1 MQSSAEV
8 RELWPTEQAQALKTS
23 LTEYLTTTFAL
34 SDPQAESALK
44 GLLNDPD
51 NGMFKGPYSRTRLP
65 FQSSSSLMDEHGKPT
80 SLDFYPAD
88 FPPYGHQAEAFQRL
102 SSKPAEGQRFRTPE
116 PTLVTTGTG
125 SGKTEAF
132 LFPIL
137 DHVLRAQRAGIT
149 GIKALVLYPMN
160 ALANDQ
166 AARITELLLD
176 DQYPELSGV
185 RAGLYTGEQGPKR
198 TVVTEQGL
206 INDRYEL
213 RDNPPDIL
221 LTNYKMLD
229 QLLLR
234 SEDAKLWKNTGIS
247 LQYLVLDEFHT
258 YDGAQGTDVA
268 MLLRR
273 LGTMLK
279 TDATE
284 HPDSTFAPTS
294 QELSRPLSKVT
305 PVATSATM
313 GGTVEEGGASPMLD
327 FARKIFGV
335 EFSAAAVIGETRL
348 SMDKWLEVRRPNLPQ
363 IRDDQSIL
371 ARLGYAV
378 EDLDRADN
386 AQTLTLDVLRTLFAT
401 LPFDSS
407 DLGQI
412 QDALKTHPWIK
423 KLVQVTENA
432 ASMADIREGIVGQ
445 QPRERH
451 QVIEDFIGHLL
462 AVLSHIRSH
471 LGRKSLTIETHLW
484 VREVSRLDS
493 PVDRNPDFLWSDDGV
508 VQADADAE
516 NVTDTLP
523 AIFCRHCGKRGWA
536 ALTSHDQNSVTM
548 NAAEIRR
555 ASVRQNPNF
564 MILLDGEDEATKLEE
579 LDADY
584 TVEPRLAFFDL
595 DSQTILD
602 ASVVDLEDRLDDYRR
617 IVAVKKHTGQD
628 QRDLTASQT
637 CPNCDTP
644 DAMRFVGSAIATLL
658 SVAITGL
665 FGSAALQ
672 TREKKALVFTD
683 SVQDAAHRAGFIQA
697 RSHTFTL
704 RTVLRQALQSLQSFH
719 SETGATKH
727 HLKHLIDAVIERAES
742 SQDAD
747 KFLLIPPDVLEH
759 NGFKSYWDP
768 TATRAQHNAAR
779 KNVRRRLMFDTQ
791 LEVGLQA
798 RFGRTLEL
806 TGTIVVEADA
816 GQDTD
821 LKDIGQAALE
831 RLTQHQV
838 FGLNEHS
845 GTSWENQL
853 RAWVRGVL
861 IRIRLQGGIGHEWL
875 ERYWE
880 SHGRR
885 WPIWGGRNRAQGM
898 PAFPLGR
905 SAPRFPAAEGRSL
918 PHDTNFDPISTSQSW
933 YTWWTR
939 NAVGAD
945 REQAGHWIRALFD
958 ELVERD
964 VLTLAPKTPNT
975 KVYVLPPE
983 RLLVQLTN
991 DADLKNMKYTL
1002 ECNLCKAK
1010 TFGTERIVE
1019 EMTDAPCLNR
1029 RCTGELEP
1037 ISFDGQNY
1045 YRHTLYSAARTT
1057 RVVAQEHTA
1066 MLSDE
1071 LRQQYESE
1079 FRSSEITP
1087 TSPNVLVATP
1097 TLEMGID
1104 IGTLSTVMLSS
1115 MPRSVANY
1123 IQRVGRAGR
1132 TSGNSLIMAFVQGR
1146 GQHLPKLN
1154 DPLSIINGQ
1163 VTPPSTYLDANE
1175 ILRRQFLAFCG
1186 DRLARQGL
1194 YSPRGID
1201 QVLDSIDTGT
1211 YLGDLMAMLRENGE
1225 AIFNE
1230 FLGQFGPELTPGA
1243 QDRLFEWAL
1252 PDPAQPDSDSQLE
1265 SRLHRVSTMYRED
1278 KQELI
1283 SRRQELENT
1292 QIPKLQ
1298 QEEERALNTSGDG
1311 SDAHKEAKRA
1321 LGIANGTARSLRD
1334 AVNQLSDK
1342 DWWIGGMERYGLF
1355 PNYTLLDET
1364 VELSARISQLN
1375 EDSRVWEADVVDFV
1389 RGASVALQEFA
1400 PGSKFYAQGMEFDI
1414 DAVEL
1419 GPDHRHLAYWQVC
1432 PECGWVKKDL
1442 HKTVNEHDVTRY
1454 EGFVNVCGRCATA
1467 NIGDTGQIIPI
1478 VELKKVSSE
1487 VRKDEARITDKG
1499 DEREQTSFH
1508 IQPTADLDPANR
1520 VQQWYLEDYPFGI
1533 ELYSEADLN
1542 WYNFGVRSAAGKQ
1555 IDLAGEQHNIPLFEI
1570 CLSCGVQRT
1579 KLDINHEKD
1588 HRYWCEIRS
1597 AAEANTQSVALTR
1610 HLRTQ
1615 AIRMHVA
1622 SDLLLDEYSLPT
1634 LRAALLLGMREA
1646 FGGDPA
1652 HLQIM
1657 PIAEAQHFASQGYS
1671 ADSLL
1676 LHDTVPGGT
1685 GYLSE
1690 FADADR
1696 MRKMLEKAYEVVSG
1710 CSCQA
1715 SSDQRLACHNC
1726 LLPYAAYRQIHL
1738 VSRDVAKRVLG
1749 KLLASGREVEAPDEA
1764 TSAQWQISD
1773 KPLFTEHRLGDSHL
1787 EIAFREALKERLEAR
1802 SIKVTDSFKNGYLGY
1817 TFSVNGQQRKWR
1829 LEPQKVLDHSVKP
1842 DFVLSTTGVPPIAIF
1857 VDGMQYHATQA
1868 VNRVSDD
1875 VRKRHGLR
1883 FSDTPHIP
1891 WAITHQDIEVFK
1903 TKNANRTGTRQRL
1916 AWLEPSEQRN
1926 KFIDEHNIER
1936 ALVQAAQRSSMD
1948 LLWEWINNPDETRF
1962 AALADYAVYA
1972 PLLEQT
1978 LKHRQPPTP
1987 LTENL
1992 AAELPEIL
2000 LSPKLLA
2007 AALSTSA
2014 SEVDAW
2020 WHHGNGPVDIAGAGN
2035 LKYPNRARVVL
2046 NLNDGQDGM
2055 SHVGFAESWRDWLL
2069 LATILS
2075 FREPNITSITSTS
2088 SAEDILQLDVARPVG
2103 QPPVVSGQWQ
2113 ELIEDAFDGAE
2124 KDLVTQLAHA
2134 EVAPP
2139 ELGYETGDG
2148 LAIDIGWPDARVAVL
2163 LETSDD
2169 DDIEQLAGEGW
2180 QVLVDPEV
2188 EDVMTALKGS
2198 SWQH

>member
-1 MQSSAEV
+1 MQPSAEV
-8 RELWPTEQAQALKTS
+8 RELWPTEQAKALQKS

-34 SDPQAESALK
+34 SDEQAEAALHR
-44 GLLNDPD
+44 LLDDPD
-51 NGMFKGPYSRTRLP
+51 HGMFKGPYIRTRLP
-65 FQSSSSLMDEHGKPT
+65 FQSSTSLVDDNGKPT

-102 SSKPAEGQRFRTPE
+102 SSKPIAGQQFRTPE

-149 GIKALVLYPMN
+149 GIKALILYPMN

-176 DQYPELSGV
+176 DRYPELSGV
-185 RAGLYTGEQGPKR
+185 RAGLYTGEQGPTR

-234 SEDAKLWKNTGIS
+234 AEDAKLWRNSGIS

-273 LGTMLK
+273 LGTVLK
-279 TDATE
+279 TDAAE
-284 HPDSTFAPTS
+284 HADSIFAPTEE
-294 QELSRPLSKVT
+294 ELARPLSKVT

-313 GGTVEEGGASPMLD
+313 GGSGEEGESSPMLD
-327 FARKIFGV
+327 FAHTIFGV
-335 EFSAAAVIGETRL
+335 EFPVEAAIGETRVSL
-348 SMDKWLEVRRPNLPQ
+348 EKWLTVRRPNPPQ
-363 IRDDQSIL
+363 PRDDHSIL

-386 AQTLTLDVLRTLFAT
+386 AQTLIVDILRTLFAT

-407 DLGQI
+407 DLEQV
-412 QDALKTHPWIK
+412 QDALKTHPWIQ
-423 KLVQVTENA
+423 KLVRTTENA
-432 ASMADIREGIVGQ
+432 ASMAELREGIVGQ

-451 QVIEDFIGHLL
+451 QDIEAFLSHLL
-462 AVLSHIRSH
+462 AALSHIRST
-471 LGRKSLTIETHLW
+471 LGRESLTIETHLW

-493 PVDRNPDFLWSDDGV
+493 PVDRNPEFLWSDDGV
-508 VQADADAE
+508 VQSDADAE

-536 ALTSHDQNSVTM
+536 ALTSHDQMSVTM

-555 ASVRQNPNF
+555 ASVRKNPNF
-564 MILLDGEDEATKLEE
+564 MIMLDGEDEATKLEE

-584 TVEPRLAFFDL
+584 TVEPRLRFFDL

-617 IVAVKKHTGQD
+617 IVAVKMHTGQD
-628 QRDLTASQT
+628 HHDLTASQT

-644 DAMRFVGSAIATLL
+644 DAIRFVGSAIATLL

-665 FGSAALQ
+665 FGSAHLQ

-704 RTVLRQALQSLQSFH
+704 RTVLRQALQSLQSFT

-727 HLKHLIDAVIERAES
+727 NLNDLIDAVIERAES
-742 SQDAD
+742 SEDAD

-759 NGFKSYWDP
+759 TGFIRYWDP
-768 TATRAQHNAAR
+768 NSTRAQHNAAR

-806 TGTIVVEADA
+806 TGTLVVEADA

-821 LKDIGQAALE
+821 LKDIGKAALE

-838 FGLNEHS
+838 FGLAEHT
-845 GTSWENQL
+845 GNNWDDQL

-880 SHGRR
+880 NLGRR

-905 SAPRFPAAEGRSL
+905 SAPRFPAADGRAL
-918 PHDTNFDPISTSQSW
+918 PNDTNFDPISTSQSW

-939 NAVGAD
+939 RAVGAD

-958 ELVERD
+958 ELVERE

-991 DADLKNMKYTL
+991 DADLANKKYTL
-1002 ECNLCKAK
+1002 ECDLCKAK
-1010 TFGTERIVE
+1010 TFGTERIVD
-1019 EMTDAPCLNR
+1019 EMTAAPCLNR
-1029 RCTGELEP
+1029 RCTGTLEP
-1037 ISFDGQNY
+1037 IRFDGQNY

-1057 RVVAQEHTA
+1057 RVVAREHTA

-1071 LRQQYESE
+1071 KRQEYESD
-1079 FRSSEITP
+1079 FRSAEVTP

-1132 TSGNSLIMAFVQGR
+1132 SSGNSLILAFVQGR

-1154 DPLSIINGQ
+1154 EPLSIINGK

-1186 DRLARQGL
+1186 DRLARRGT
-1194 YSPRGID
+1194 YIPRGID
-1201 QVLDSIDTGT
+1201 QVLGSTDAGT
-1211 YLGDLMAMLRENGE
+1211 YLGDIMAMLREKGN
-1225 AIFNE
+1225 AILNE
-1230 FLGQFGPELTPGA
+1230 FFDQFGRELSSQAREQLTN
-1243 QDRLFEWAL
+1243 WAL
-1252 PDPAQPDSDSQLE
+1252 PDPVNSASDSPLE
-1265 SRLHRVSTMYRED
+1265 SRLHRISLMYQED

-1283 SRRQELENT
+1283 DRRNELQNVT
-1292 QIPKLQ
+1292 IPKLQ
-1298 QEEERALNTSGDG
+1298 QEEELALNTSGEN

-1321 LGIANGTARSLRD
+1321 LGIANGTAQSLRYSID
-1334 AVNQLSDK
+1334 ELSMNE
-1342 DWWIGGMERYGLF
+1342 WWIAGMERYGLF
-1355 PNYTLLDET
+1355 PNYTLLDDT
-1364 VELSARISQLN
+1364 VELNARISHLN
-1375 EDSRVWEADVVDFV
+1375 EDSRVWEAEVVDFV

-1400 PGSKFYAQGMEFDI
+1400 PGSKFYAQGMEFNI

-1419 GPDHRHLAYWQVC
+1419 GPDHRHLDYWQVC

-1442 HKTVNEHDVTRY
+1442 LKITNEQKVTTY
-1454 EGFVNVCGRCATA
+1454 DGFVKVCGRCATP
-1467 NIGDTGQIIPI
+1467 NIGDTGQILP
-1478 VELKKVSSE
+1478 VVDLKKVSSE
-1487 VRKDEARITDKG
+1487 VRRDEARITDKG

-1508 IQPTADLDPANR
+1508 MQSTADLDPANR
-1520 VQQWYLEDYPFGI
+1520 MQQWYLEDYPFGI
-1533 ELYSEADLN
+1533 ELYSEADLH
-1542 WYNFGVRSAAGKQ
+1542 WYNFGVRAAAGNQ
-1555 IDLAGEQHNIPLFEI
+1555 LDIAGEQHNVPLFEI

-1579 KLDINHEKD
+1579 KSEINHERD
-1588 HRYWCEIRS
+1588 HRYWCELRT
-1597 AAEANTQSVALTR
+1597 AAEPNSQSVALTR

-1615 AIRMHVA
+1615 AIKMHVA

-1652 HLQIM
+1652 HLHVM

-1671 ADSLL
+1671 AESLL

-1685 GYLSE
+1685 GYLPE
-1690 FADADR
+1690 FADPDR
-1696 MRKMLEKAYEVVSG
+1696 MRQMLEKAYEVVAN
-1710 CSCQA
+1710 CTCQA
-1715 SSDQRLACHNC
+1715 TGDQRLACHNC

-1749 KLLASGREVEAPDEA
+1749 KLLASGRELEEPEEVV
-1764 TSAQWQISD
+1764 SAQWQLSD
-1773 KPLFTEHRLGDSHL
+1773 QPLFTEHRLGDSHL
-1787 EIAFREALKERLEAR
+1787 EVAFREALKERLEAR
-1802 SIKVTDSFKNGYLGY
+1802 NIKVTDAFKNGYLGY
-1817 TFSVNGQQRKWR
+1817 TFTIPSKQRKWR
-1829 LEPQKVLDHSVKP
+1829 LEPQKVLDNSVKP
-1842 DFVLSTTGVPPIAIF
+1842 DFVLSTTGVPPLAIF
-1857 VDGMQYHATQA
+1857 VDGMQYHASQA
-1868 VNRVSDD
+1868 INRISDD
-1875 VRKRHGLR
+1875 VRKRHRLR

-1891 WAITHQDIEVFK
+1891 WAITHQDIEAFR
-1903 TKNANRTGTRQRL
+1903 TKDSNQNGAHQRL
-1916 AWLEPSEQRN
+1916 PWLEASEQRN
-1926 KFIDEHNIER
+1926 KFIDEHEIDR
-1936 ALVQAAQRSSMD
+1936 SLVEAAQRSSMH
-1948 LLWEWINNPDETRF
+1948 LLWEWIDNPDEKRF

-1972 PLLEQT
+1972 PLLEQA
-1978 LKHRQPPTP
+1978 LKHRKPPAP
-1987 LTENL
+1987 LTANLEHDLPDTLLPKKPL
-1992 AAELPEIL
+1992 AAT
-2000 LSPKLLA
+2000 LA
-2007 AALSTSA
+2007 SAA
-2014 SEVDAW
+2014 SESDAW
-2020 WHHGNGPVDIAGAGN
+2020 WHYGNGPVDIAGAGN
-2035 LKYPNRARVVL
+2035 LKYPDRARVVL
-2046 NLNDGQDGM
+2046 NLNDSHDGM
-2055 SHVGFAESWRDWLL
+2055 SHVAFAESWRDWLL

-2075 FREPNITSITSTS
+2075 FRKPNITSIVSNQ
-2088 SAEDILQLDVARPVG
+2088 SADDILQVDVAIPVG
-2103 QPPVVSGQWQ
+2103 QPPVVAGQWQ
-2113 ELIEDAFDGAE
+2113 ELLEEAFEGAE
-2124 KDLVTQLAHA
+2124 KDMVAQLSGTDV
-2134 EVAPP
+2134 EPP
-2139 ELGYETGDG
+2139 ELGYETGSG
-2148 LAIDIGWPDARVAVL
+2148 LTIDIGWPDARVAL
-2163 LETSDD
+2163 LVEEAADE
-2169 DDIEQLAGEGW
+2169 DIEQLEQDGW
-2180 QVLVDPEV
+2180 QVFVNPEV
-2188 EDVMTALKGS
+2188 DDVMTALKGS